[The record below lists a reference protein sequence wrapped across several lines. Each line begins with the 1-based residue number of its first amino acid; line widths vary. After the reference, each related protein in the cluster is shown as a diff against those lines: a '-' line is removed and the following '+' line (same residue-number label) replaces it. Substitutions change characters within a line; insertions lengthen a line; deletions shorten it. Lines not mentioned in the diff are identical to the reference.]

1 MSKFKKGD
9 IVGKND
15 SVGVVTHVIDDK
27 ITLML
32 EDGNVCEFL
41 EDTLELAD
49 EYDTEYFIGAL
60 KENNQMINANGD
72 VVRWMPKVGET
83 YYQVTVEY
91 YSITNGSLTNIFLE
105 KKLCQV
111 KLDGLK
117 IDCFSSK
124 RLALESI

>member
-32 EDGNVCEFL
+32 EDGESFKL
-41 EDTLELAD
+41 QEHLIELSD
-49 EYDTEYFIGAL
+49 DYDMEYFIGAL

-72 VVRWMPKVGET
+72 VVRWIPKVGEP
-83 YYQVTVEY
+83 YYKISVTSSG
-91 YSITNGSLTNIFLE
+91 SITNITLETNVRTSQLDSLYKN
-105 KKLCQV
+105 
-111 KLDGLK
+111 
-117 IDCFSSK
+117 CFSSK